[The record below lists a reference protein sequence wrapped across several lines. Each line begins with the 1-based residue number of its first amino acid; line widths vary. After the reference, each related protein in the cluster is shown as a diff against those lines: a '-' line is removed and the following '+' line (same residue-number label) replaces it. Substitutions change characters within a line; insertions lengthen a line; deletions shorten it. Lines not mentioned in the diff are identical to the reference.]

1 VLIMAD
7 RPDIQA
13 HSDDNDGDRS
23 DGAPTPPR
31 THRRP
36 DSAADEAL
44 AVETVVVPERGR
56 WAVDIIVV
64 FADGIVR
71 KRIDTHPTKARAE
84 LSART
89 IKRAAERD
97 IRGPLNG

>member
-1 VLIMAD
+1 MTMVAE
-7 RPDIQA
+7 RPDTDPQS
-13 HSDDNDGDRS
+13 SDDAVDDGEITARR
-23 DGAPTPPR
+23 TQPR
-31 THRRP
+31 A
-36 DSAADEAL
+36 DSSADEAFS
-44 AVETVVVPERGR
+44 VDTVVTEERGR

-84 LSART
+84 LSARM

-97 IRGPLNG
+97 IRGPRNG

>member
-1 VLIMAD
+1 MAD
-7 RPDIQA
+7 RSDMQA
-13 HSDDNDGDRS
+13 HPDDNEGDQN
-23 DGAPTPPR
+23 DAAPTPPR
-31 THRRP
+31 THRRQ
-36 DSAADEAL
+36 DSTAEEAL

-56 WAVDIIVV
+56 WAVDIIVI

-71 KRIDTHPTKARAE
+71 KRIDTHPTQARAE

-97 IRGPLNG
+97 IRGPRNG